1 VLSKYKYRDENE
13 REKYVLG
20 YLVFPRTFSSWTG
33 GQLRTMIRV
42 FSERLW
48 HSIFSLNYE

>member
-1 VLSKYKYRDENE
+1 VLSEYKYEDENV

-20 YLVFPRTFSSWTG
+20 YLVFPRTFSSFTG

-48 HSIFSLNYE
+48 NSIFSLNYE